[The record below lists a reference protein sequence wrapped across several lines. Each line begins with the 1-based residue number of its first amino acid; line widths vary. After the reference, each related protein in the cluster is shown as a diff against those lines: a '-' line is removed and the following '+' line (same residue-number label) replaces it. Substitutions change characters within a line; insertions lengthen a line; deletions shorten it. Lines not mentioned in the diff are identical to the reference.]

1 MKKED
6 FKLEYE
12 KLTDEM
18 SAIHSKRIAL
28 EKKYIEAN
36 KTFNIGDRVYSAK
49 EKQYG
54 YVTEFVLDWNRNV
67 KPKALKE
74 KKDGTMSKISLY
86 VFSAE
91 DIVLCPKS

>member
-12 KLTDEM
+12 NLKNQISEINLKIID
-18 SAIHSKRIAL
+18 L
-28 EKKYIEAN
+28 EKKYIDAN
-36 KTFNIGDRVYSAK
+36 KTLNIGDRVYSAK

-54 YVTEFVLDWNRNV
+54 YVNEFVLDWNKNI
-67 KPKALKE
+67 KPKVLKE
-74 KKDGTMSKISLY
+74 KKDGTMSMISLY

-91 DIVLCPKS
+91 DVVLCPKS

>member
-28 EKKYIEAN
+28 EKKYIEIN

-49 EKQYG
+49 EKQ
-54 YVTEFVLDWNRNV
+54 
-67 KPKALKE
+67 
-74 KKDGTMSKISLY
+74 
-86 VFSAE
+86 
-91 DIVLCPKS
+91 